1 MLQDKDLHAG
11 LLRRNHTALS
21 ALMDRYMDPV
31 YALSARILLGI
42 GTTQDVEECVSDAFF
57 AAWRN
62 IADYHPDRAPLRTW
76 LLMQAKYVA
85 LGRRR
90 ELAHHH
96 ESPGLVEDGLPDEDV
111 EGLPDQALASAE
123 ERRRLQSALD
133 QLPPLERELVY
144 RRYFLDEKVADL
156 AAFYGLTRQAADN
169 RLWRARQALRSA
181 LGSGSG
187 EAGL

>member
-1 MLQDKDLHAG
+1 MVQDKDLHAG
-11 LLRRNHTALS
+11 LLRRNPAALS
-21 ALMDRYMDPV
+21 ALMDKYMDPV
-31 YALSARILLGI
+31 YALSARILHGI
-42 GTTQDVEECVSDAFF
+42 GSTQDIEECVSDAFY
-57 AAWRN
+57 AAWQN
-62 IADYHPDRAPLRTW
+62 ISDYRPDRAPLRTW

-90 ELAHHH
+90 ELAHRH
-96 ESPGLVEDGLPDEDV
+96 ESPGLAAEEQPDEDESGLPDE
-111 EGLPDQALASAE
+111 ALASAE

-181 LGSGSG
+181 LGFGSG
-187 EAGL
+187 EGRL